1 MNKFKLPKL
10 VRDKIPEI
18 IQSKGKSCL
27 YHIADKDE
35 YLIRLKE
42 KLHEEATEFTQQP
55 CLEEAADVIAVFVTL
70 LEAYDLDLVEAVLYA
85 VAKEKERGAFIQ
97 KIILDAVDE

>member
-1 MNKFKLPKL
+1 MSKFKPKL

-42 KLHEEATEFTQQP
+42 KLHEEATELTQQP

-70 LEAYDLDLVEAVLYA
+70 LEACDLDLADVVLHAVT
-85 VAKEKERGAFIQ
+85 KENERGAFVE